1 MCHAGKCERIEL
13 TGFPLGMFEEADYEQ
28 RSFILD
34 PGDVVVFHS
43 DGIGDAQNHAGEFL
57 GHQGLAK
64 IISANHHLTA
74 DGLADKILEEVDT
87 YSGGTHPADDRTLV
101 VLKVK

>member
-1 MCHAGKCERIEL
+1 
-13 TGFPLGMFEEADYEQ
+13 MFEDAEYEQ

-43 DGIGDAQNHAGEFL
+43 DGIGDAQDHAGEFL
-57 GHQGLAK
+57 GHAGLAK
-64 IISANHHLTA
+64 IVSSHYHLSA
-74 DGLADKILEEVDT
+74 DGLADKILEEVDI
-87 YSGGTHPADDRTLV
+87 YSGGKHPADDRTLV